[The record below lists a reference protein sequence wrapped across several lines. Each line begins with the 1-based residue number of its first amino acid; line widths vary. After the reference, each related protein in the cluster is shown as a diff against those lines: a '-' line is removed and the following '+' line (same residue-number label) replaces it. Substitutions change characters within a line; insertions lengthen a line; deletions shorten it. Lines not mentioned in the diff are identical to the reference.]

1 MNKIKNLYIKY
12 KEIVN
17 YILFGA
23 LTTIVS
29 LGSYYVCVLTF
40 LDPKNALQL
49 QIANVISWVC
59 AVIFAYVTNRKFVFE
74 SKNVNKVRE
83 FFKFV
88 GARVATLCI
97 DMLVMAILVSILKWN
112 DKISKIFVQFI
123 VLIMNYIFSK
133 FIVFKKVN
141 KHSRGNAI

>member
-1 MNKIKNLYIKY
+1 MKKIKKLYIKY
-12 KEIVN
+12 KEIIN
-17 YILFGA
+17 YILFGT

-97 DMLVMAILVSILKWN
+97 DMLVMALLVSILKWN
-112 DKISKIFVQFI
+112 DKVSKIFVQFI
-123 VLIMNYIFSK
+123 VLTMNYIFSK
-133 FIVFKKVN
+133 FIVFKKN
-141 KHSRGNAI
+141 PRGV